1 MGMRTNRQGT
11 NTINN
16 NKCHTTTRIL
26 SHFTMDIIKHKNI
39 FLFLFN
45 LMTVSIWLHWRCE
58 KKNNTVWEKDEKKQR
73 KKSVLDATSDR
84 DEIELNWYCAT
95 VRRNNPFGPIWE
107 TERERKTNQT
117 TCSYFSCL
125 LILYIFFFD
134 VRHSTLSVQTQT
146 QWRYEDIDCGAHET
160 KDTHNYFFF
169 WMKNKS
175 VVSGCRK
182 PSRWKPKNNI
192 FFPFCFDHAW
202 K

>member
-95 VRRNNPFGPIWE
+95 VRRNNPFGPTWE
-107 TERERKTNQT
+107 TERERERQIKQPVVISPVCWFYTSFSSMFDIRRSVLRHKRNDVMKISIVVHTRRKTHTIIFFSEWKTN
-117 TCSYFSCL
+117 
-125 LILYIFFFD
+125 
-134 VRHSTLSVQTQT
+134 LS
-146 QWRYEDIDCGAHET
+146 
-160 KDTHNYFFF
+160 
-169 WMKNKS
+169 
-175 VVSGCRK
+175 
-182 PSRWKPKNNI
+182 
-192 FFPFCFDHAW
+192 
-202 K
+202 